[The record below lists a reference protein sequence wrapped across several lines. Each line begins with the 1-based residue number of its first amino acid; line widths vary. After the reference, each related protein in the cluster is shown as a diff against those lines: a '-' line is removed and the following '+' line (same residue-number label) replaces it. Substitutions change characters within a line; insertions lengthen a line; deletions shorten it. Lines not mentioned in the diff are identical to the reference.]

1 MDKLDRKIL
10 LELMNNSKI
19 PLTQLA
25 KKLKRSREMLLYR
38 IERLKETEV
47 IIDFVTEINLE
58 KLGFVGAAVFLTVK
72 SKADK
77 KFREYLVRSPYV
89 SWVAEHS
96 GIWNYGLSFYGKNK
110 TEVNKRIKELHHQF
124 KEDITNYRTTFHRNN
139 HFFYEKYFSSIIRK
153 SKKKVIDYNP
163 DKLDIK
169 ILEKLSLNSRLD
181 SVQLTKSVPLTAQA
195 IRDRIRK
202 LESSGIIKKYSIFV
216 DVSKLG
222 AYQYNIF
229 IDNGKNNVLSYLTEH
244 PKVSFIAEYENNPFL
259 EFGVF
264 INNPYDLRKILQE
277 IEEVFPDN
285 KILEVSLFQQELV
298 SIGPPKCVFE

>member
-1 MDKLDRKIL
+1 MDKLDQKL
-10 LELMNNSKI
+10 LFELMKNSRL

-25 KKLKRSREMLLYR
+25 KKLKRSREMILYR
-38 IERLKETEV
+38 IERLKETGT

-58 KLGFVGAAVFLTVK
+58 KLGYVGAAVFLTIK
-72 SKADK
+72 SGADK
-77 KFREYLVRSPYV
+77 KFKEYLIKSPFV

-96 GIWNYGLSFYGKNK
+96 GIWNYGFSVYGRNK
-110 TEVNKRIKELHHQF
+110 SEVNERVQEMYKLF
-124 KEDITNYRTTFHRNN
+124 KGSITNYRVTFHNKT
-139 HFFYEKYFSSIIRK
+139 HFFYEKYFSSSSRPL
-153 SKKKVIDYNP
+153 KKNFMVYKT
-163 DKLDIK
+163 DKYDLK

-181 SVQLTKSVPLTAQA
+181 SVQLAKFIPLTAQA

-202 LESSGIIKKYSIFV
+202 LENAGVIEKYSLFI
-216 DVSKLG
+216 DVSRLG
-222 AYQYNIF
+222 AYQYSIF
-229 IDNGKNNVLSYLTEH
+229 IQNNLQVIPFLSEH

-298 SIGPPKCVFE
+298 SIGPPKCVFQ